1 MHISQLIG
9 LSGVA
14 KDENPDAIKWAKY
27 LEAPMIFVA
36 FAVLFQW
43 IASRDVSLSNNNLLF
58 YNWGIWFVFVLE
70 TVSLTFIVT
79 DKRRYLLT
87 NWLNLVIIISGVL
100 LIWDVNAH
108 ITILRVLRIILLFGL
123 LAHLSKTWKKVL
135 SRNQLGYTLILSFLI
150 VFISGALVSGFDPAI
165 ETVWDG
171 VWWAWVTITTVGY
184 GDIVPVSGL
193 GKFFGSLLILLGIGL
208 FAMLTANIS
217 AFLIGRDEDKEQLE
231 ILEKLNKIEERL
243 KNIEQQ
249 TKIREDD

>member
-14 KDENPDAIKWAKY
+14 EDENPDALKWAKY

-36 FAVLFQW
+36 FAVLFEW
-43 IASRDVSLSNNNLLF
+43 IASRDVSLSNNNLLI
-58 YNWGIWFVFVLE
+58 YNWVIWFVFVLE
-70 TVSLTFIVT
+70 TVSLTFVVT
-79 DKRRYLLT
+79 NKRRYLLT
-87 NWLNLVIIISGVL
+87 NWLNLVIIFSGVL
-100 LIWDVNAH
+100 LIWDVHAH
-108 ITILRVLRIILLFGL
+108 IGILRGLRIILLFGL

-184 GDIVPVSGL
+184 GDIVPASGL
-193 GKFFGSLLILLGIGL
+193 GKLFGSLLILLGIGL
-208 FAMLTANIS
+208 FAMLTANIA
-217 AFLIGRDEDKEQLE
+217 AFLIGQDEDIEQLE
-231 ILEKLNKIEERL
+231 LLKKLNQIEERL
-243 KNIEQQ
+243 KKIEQQ
-249 TKIREDD
+249 TKIRKDD